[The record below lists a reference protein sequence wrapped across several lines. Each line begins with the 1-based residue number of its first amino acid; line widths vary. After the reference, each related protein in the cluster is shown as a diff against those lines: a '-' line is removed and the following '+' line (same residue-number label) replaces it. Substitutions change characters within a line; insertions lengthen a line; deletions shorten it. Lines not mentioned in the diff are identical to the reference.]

1 MYAQSWELLYCGYL
15 DLNLNLL
22 LLYRLF
28 YLCLISIEVPIRYP
42 VNSQSE
48 ARIFSVQ
55 PELGTL
61 VLWISRWMIDLDHLF
76 KFNLYEKTRMV
87 KKLSNNLQ
95 IKSAYSGYQAQ
106 VIGIMSRPEKFA
118 LTVTTVNLI
127 HALYILNSNTKK
139 LLLDDSTI

>member
-1 MYAQSWELLYCGYL
+1 MYAHSLELLYCGYL

-28 YLCLISIEVPIRYP
+28 FLCLISIEVPIRYP

-61 VLWISRWMIDLDHLF
+61 VLWISR
-76 KFNLYEKTRMV
+76 
-87 KKLSNNLQ
+87 
-95 IKSAYSGYQAQ
+95 
-106 VIGIMSRPEKFA
+106 
-118 LTVTTVNLI
+118 
-127 HALYILNSNTKK
+127 
-139 LLLDDSTI
+139 